1 MDIDVHGADELGTR
15 LGRLADV
22 MEYLGG
28 SAYAKQAL
36 RKAGNKVTKAAKAR
50 VTPRSTVLR
59 PAIKTRIQVKPDELT
74 FGELGV
80 NYGKEKKAHHAHLV
94 ENGHRN
100 FNQYGGPF
108 GKTPAHPFWRPAMK
122 AEKQQMLGAM
132 TDVVVR
138 ELKKQWKG

>member
-1 MDIDVHGADELGTR
+1 MDIKLTGADELRIR

-28 SAYAKQAL
+28 SAFAKQAL

-50 VTPRSTVLR
+50 VAPRSTVLR
-59 PAIKTRIQVKPDELT
+59 PAIKTRIQVKPVEETL
-74 FGELGV
+74 GELGV
-80 NYGKEKKAHHAHLV
+80 NYKKERRAHHAHLV
-94 ENGHRN
+94 ENGHMN

-108 GKTPAHPFWRPAMK
+108 GKTPPHPFWRPAMK
-122 AEKQQMLGAM
+122 AEKQQMLSAM

-138 ELKKQWKG
+138 ALKKQWKG